1 MSTSKSGLIVDADG
15 HVLEPLDTWQKYI
28 DPQYRDRAVRMEH
41 DENGWEVLLFDNKP
55 CEVAR
60 GTLGAIGGVG
70 SDAEELEAFF
80 TPGKRTYADGAPL
93 GSYDPKARIKVM
105 DEEQIDVALLYPT
118 IGIFWEGWITEAKL
132 AAAYTRAYNRWII
145 DFCSDHP
152 KRLFPIAH
160 ISLLDPEGAADE
172 VKWAKEQGCVGVYL
186 SPDMPARGGK
196 HFDDPSFVRF
206 WETVQDLDMPVG
218 FHVIVRDNPSFQEW
232 LKPDASA
239 GLFTFAFLAIDVMA
253 AFTQMMSLGM
263 FEKYP
268 RLKCTV
274 LESGANWISAWL
286 DRLDHKYRPMASR
299 TSLTMPPSEYFYR
312 QCLVSADPDETLTA
326 KVIEHIGADYFLWA
340 SDYPHI
346 DADFGVVK
354 ELKERIAPLPETYQR
369 KVLGENAIRFYGLNV

>member
-1 MSTSKSGLIVDADG
+1 MTNPNTGLIVDADG

-28 DPQYRDRAVRMEH
+28 DPQYRDRALSMEL
-41 DENGWEVLLFDNKP
+41 DENGWEVLLIDNKP
-55 CEVAR
+55 CEVVR

-70 SDAEELEAFF
+70 ADAEELEAFF

-93 GSYDPKARIKVM
+93 GSYEPNARIKVM

-118 IGIFWEGWITEAKL
+118 LGIFWEGWVQEAKL
-132 AAAYTRAYNRWII
+132 ASAYTRAYNRWII

-160 ISLLDPEGAADE
+160 ISLLDPEGAAE
-172 VKWAKEQGCVGVYL
+172 ETKWAKEQGCVGVYL

-196 HFDDPSFVRF
+196 HFDDPAFVPF
-206 WETVQDLDMPVG
+206 WETVQDLEMPVG
-218 FHVIVRDNPSFQEW
+218 FHVVVRDQPSFQEW
-232 LKPDASA
+232 IGSGAEF
-239 GLFTFAFLAIDVMA
+239 GLFNFAFLAIDVMA

-268 RLKCTV
+268 RMKCGV
-274 LESGANWISAWL
+274 LETGANWISAWL

-299 TSLTMPPSEYFYR
+299 TSLKMLPSEYFYR
-312 QCLVSADPDETLTA
+312 QCLVSADPDETMTA

-354 ELKERIAPLPETYQR
+354 ELKERIVSLPEATQR
-369 KVLGENAIRFYGLNV
+369 KVLGDNAIRFYGLDV